1 MNEKSIS
8 KKNMIRGC
16 LFFIII
22 AGSIMIWQ
30 RYTSHKIQQNKIQQN
45 LKNNLIRF
53 HVRANSD
60 SRFDQA
66 CKLKVRDAVIGK
78 VSQMMDGADTKE
90 EAFYILKIQKNR
102 IKNTAQE
109 ILKKEGV
116 KQKVTVHFVQEKFPE
131 KSYGQYTFP
140 EGIYDALRID
150 LGEAKGHNWWCV
162 MFPDLCVTKDD
173 KVRINNT
180 ARKKME
186 KLLGKKTIRKITKDK
201 YLGWLFKV

>member
-1 MNEKSIS
+1 
-8 KKNMIRGC
+8 
-16 LFFIII
+16 
-22 AGSIMIWQ
+22 MIWQ
-30 RYTSHKIQQNKIQQN
+30 RYTFHKIQQNKIQQN
-45 LKNNLIRF
+45 LKNHLIRF

-60 SRFDQA
+60 SSFDQA
-66 CKLKVRDAVIGK
+66 CKLKVRDAVISK
-78 VSQMMDGADTKE
+78 VSQMMDKADTKE
-90 EAFYILKIQKNR
+90 EAFDILKKQKDS

-116 KQKVTVHFVQEKFPE
+116 IQKVKVHFVQEKFPE
-131 KSYGQYTFP
+131 KTYGQYTFP

-186 KLLGKKTIRKITKDK
+186 KLLGKKTVEKITKDK
-201 YLGWLFKV
+201 YLGWLFKA

>member
-1 MNEKSIS
+1 MIKGILFLAIACMIFVAGQRKSNNI
-8 KKNMIRGC
+8 
-16 LFFIII
+16 
-22 AGSIMIWQ
+22 
-30 RYTSHKIQQNKIQQN
+30 IQQN
-45 LKNNLIRF
+45 LKSNLIRF
-53 HVRANSD
+53 HVRANSN
-60 SRFDQA
+60 SRMDQTY
-66 CKLKVRDAVIGK
+66 KLKVRDAVIDQISPELSEAK
-78 VSQMMDGADTKE
+78 TKE
-90 EAFYILKIQKNR
+90 EAFKILKMQKNR

-116 KQKVTVHFVQEKFPE
+116 KQKVNVHFVQEKFPE
-131 KSYGQYTFP
+131 KNYGQYTFP
-140 EGIYDALRID
+140 EGIYDAVRID
-150 LGEAKGHNWWCV
+150 LGAAKGNNWWCV